1 MKFLARV
8 TILGL
13 SIIIL
18 FSIFSYQKLKST
30 KDVSTTDD
38 NNIQDGN
45 FLVITVATKKT
56 RTYQQLIRSARVNGI
71 PLKTLGMG
79 EIWKGF
85 GHKLLLVRE
94 ELERHKDASDRII
107 LFVDAYDV
115 LINDGVEQILQ
126 RFQKFDARVVFS
138 AEANCWPDED
148 LKNKYPPIAEGKRFL
163 NSGMYIGYAPE
174 LYHMITSSPLNET
187 VDDQRFF
194 TKIYLDDHQR
204 GQLKFKLDHFSDI
217 FQNMDGHNDVQ
228 IRFDDGKE
236 AYILNKKHGSIPAII
251 HTPGY
256 CKFLLDVIGNYI
268 PKIWKPEG
276 GCAACL
282 EDTIDLTKIQADDFP
297 LVVIGVFIDETPSMN
312 EFLDRLHSLNYPKKK
327 IHLYIDNHV

>member
-1 MKFLARV
+1 
-8 TILGL
+8 
-13 SIIIL
+13 
-18 FSIFSYQKLKST
+18 
-30 KDVSTTDD
+30 
-38 NNIQDGN
+38 
-45 FLVITVATKKT
+45 
-56 RTYQQLIRSARVNGI
+56 
-71 PLKTLGMG
+71 
-79 EIWKGF
+79 
-85 GHKLLLVRE
+85 
-94 ELERHKDASDRII
+94 
-107 LFVDAYDV
+107 
-115 LINDGVEQILQ
+115 
-126 RFQKFDARVVFS
+126 
-138 AEANCWPDED
+138 
-148 LKNKYPPIAEGKRFL
+148 
-163 NSGMYIGYAPE
+163 MYIGYAPE

-228 IRFDDGKE
+228 IRFDGKKIFIFLQRTILIKIKKDGKE

-282 EDTIDLTKIQADDFP
+282 EDTIDLTKIQV
-297 LVVIGVFIDETPSMN
+297 LVQ
-312 EFLDRLHSLNYPKKK
+312 K
-327 IHLYIDNHV
+327 